1 MACSATPY
9 ILHTA
14 THDGFTLSR
23 RFRPSTQPRGILL
36 QLDVVYTSLAPTP
49 KLISERSGVAGQD
62 GHLPG
67 SSFSRS
73 AAESR
78 EEGLRTERP
87 ATASNREK

>member
-36 QLDVVYTSLAPTP
+36 QLDVVYAGLAPTR
-49 KLISERSGVAGQD
+49 KLVPERAGVAGQD
-62 GHLPG
+62 RHLSG
-67 SSFSRS
+67 SSCSRS
-73 AAESR
+73 AAESG
-78 EEGLRTERP
+78 EEGLRAERRE
-87 ATASNREK
+87 TSNREM